1 MVKQAIKRAALAL
14 LMCAFAVCLAL
25 GISLLVP
32 QAQSAYAEETDPNVH
47 TTHDSSWQRL
57 SSGYSS
63 GRYYLG
69 GDHDRDMVINGDVT
83 LCLNGHILR
92 GTGKGPVITVSSG
105 AKLTLCDCQSNVSR
119 NRYTVDDTGLYII
132 NNGNT
137 GIGTLIAGGIIT
149 GGKLTECGGG
159 IYVDSN
165 ATFVMEGGTIA
176 GNTASNYGGG
186 VYLNYNSTF
195 NMNGGTIVGN
205 TVNDENSSNV
215 GTRGGGVCAIGARNG
230 VFTMSGNAA
239 ISNNTA
245 ISKDESKSYG
255 GGVFFDGPIF
265 EMSGN
270 AKISGNVASC
280 GGSIDVV
287 DFFMSDN
294 AQISD
299 NMATD
304 RGGVNCAN
312 FTMNGGTISGNTA
325 TEAGVNVYGDTFI
338 MNGGEI
344 SGNTATDGYSVWV
357 WCDNFTINGGY
368 FGEGEKIYYIPN
380 NGTVNIYGGYFAN
393 QDTITDN
400 SWLVNATVQ
409 PISSIADDVNYK
421 EGYGYAVYHMH
432 ETEGEGDDI
441 IFKPLPYDLSSWD
454 GSLSGGNY
462 YLPYDVTLTN
472 NITIDSDV
480 TLCLNG
486 HTLTGAASSAIITIS
501 SGATFTLCDCSVEQT
516 GTITGASNPSG
527 NDYAWQGSGGAIM
540 NHGTFTMYGGN
551 LSGNTADM
559 GGGIFTRGPVYI
571 YGGTIS
577 GNTATTNGGGIYIN
591 TGATVTL
598 DGGEISNN
606 NATTRGD
613 GVYVGN
619 GTFTMK
625 SGTLT
630 ENAEQGVNVNGDN
643 SSKFYMTGGY
653 FGSNSIIVVGTE
665 ANATVQ
671 ISGGY
676 FETSPSTDFVVSG
689 YTAISDTSV
698 SGYNYQVVAE
708 SAAPGRVEYN
718 GTTSYYGTINAAFNY
733 ANEVSTSSARAII
746 TLQNNVTTSTTLEI
760 ESGKYITLD
769 LNGYI
774 LRMTGSGSVITVNN
788 GANFTLCDCKDG
800 DTSIENTIE
809 TDYVSHTY
817 NSGVITGGTGTRFD
831 YNSYGGGVYVNGGTF
846 TMSGGTIAGN
856 NASQGGGVYVSSY
869 ATFEMS
875 GGAISGSSV
884 NTDGGTGGGVY
895 VDSFGIF
902 IMENGTISGNTAYAG
917 GGVFVHISGT
927 FTMENGT
934 ISGNT
939 ATRFGGGMNVNYHG
953 TFTMSGGYFGENTL
967 ENDDGTVSITGG
979 YFADGD
985 ILEDEWLAD
994 EDGNS
999 YTAVDISAGDH
1010 YGDTGYVSGYPYAV
1024 YASGSATYS
1033 ISGVNTTYNQSY
1045 TLQISG
1051 NSHGADV
1058 SYSYSSGGSSVNGLP
1073 SDVGQ
1078 HSVTATF
1085 AATVVTNEDGTKTY
1099 YPLSTVQFTVT
1110 IAPVITTNYLS
1121 SATYGIAYNQKLEI
1135 SSENTATW
1143 SIASGLLPTG
1153 LTLNASTGVIS
1164 GTPMDVGGRYIFT
1177 VCATVNGIST
1187 EQEFSI
1193 MLNKASQSAPAANEG
1208 YIIDYSAETITI
1220 LDGYEVYTAQD
1231 SGTQIISGSITN
1243 YIGQTVYIRLAET
1256 DTHNLSGWTAVT
1268 VPERPAATAP
1278 ALSGSAGADGFTVS
1292 AVSGQMYAITKENTA
1307 PAIGDDVWTAATGST
1322 FEFSGLD
1329 AGEIYYVWTYTPY
1342 GTSSFNSLVSA
1353 ALTVNTLPV
1362 ITTESLDGGTYGT
1375 AYSAT
1380 LEAESADDVE
1390 WSIASG
1396 LLPTGLTL
1404 NASTGVIS
1412 GTPTAANADG
1422 VTFTVR
1428 ATVNGVYAEQELT
1441 IVVAQRAIAVTIS
1454 GASSVYGDTPAA
1466 PSATVTSG
1474 SIVEGDTAYS
1484 LSCKVTAASDVGFYD
1499 ITGKVENSNY
1509 AITFVNEQN
1518 AYEVQKRE
1526 VTVTITPNDG
1536 IYGSVTAAIAAL
1548 QNLVNDDD
1556 PTVTLTYTGTDN
1568 AGNDYNSTT
1577 VPTNAGT
1584 YTVTVS
1590 ITDGNYKLT
1599 GDVTATFV
1607 ISKATY
1613 DMSGVSFVDAVYTYD
1628 GSEKTLVITGTL
1640 PAGVTV
1646 EYTANTLT
1654 NAGSVTVTASFIGD
1668 ADNYNAI
1675 ADMTATLK
1683 IDPKNIT
1690 GATVTLGTAL
1700 TYNGQQQEQ
1709 TITSVVIDGLAVT
1722 YEVSG
1727 NVAANAGDYVLT
1739 VTGSDNFTGTATAD
1753 WNIAKRALTANM
1765 FQVTGSY
1772 TYTGAEREAT
1782 YTFADRG
1789 GSLAAADFEV
1799 SYSNNVNAGN
1809 SAVITFTAAANGNYS
1824 GSVSLNFTIE
1834 KATYD
1839 MSGISFGN
1847 ATYTYDGTEK
1857 TLVILGTLPGGVT
1870 VTYTTNTLTNAG
1882 SLEVTASF
1890 TGDTANYNAIADMT
1904 ATLTINKATYNM
1916 SGISFENATYTY
1928 DGNEKTLAIS
1938 GTLPSG
1944 VTVTYTN
1951 NGHANAGTYT
1961 VTASF
1966 TGNANYNAIADMTAT
1981 LKIDPKNI
1989 TGATVTLGTALTYNG
2004 QQQEQTITSVVI
2016 DGLAVTYEVSGN
2028 VAANAGDY
2036 VLTVTGSDNFTG
2048 TATADWNIAKRALTA
2063 NMFQVTGSYVYT
2075 GAGCEATYT
2084 FSDGDGNFTMSDF
2097 GVNYSNNVN
2106 AGNSAVITFTATDS
2120 GNYSGSVSL
2129 NFSIA
2134 KADYDMSGISFGNA
2148 TYTYDGTEKTLVIT
2162 GELPSGVIVSYTTN
2176 TLTNA
2181 GSLEVTASFTGDTAN
2196 YNAIADMTATLT
2208 INKATY
2214 NMSGISFENATY
2226 TYDGNEKTLV
2236 ISGTL
2241 PSGVTVTYTTNTLTN
2256 AGSIEVTASFTG
2268 DADNYNAIADM
2279 TATLTIEKAT
2289 YDMSGIKF
2297 EDVTYT
2303 YDGSEKTL
2311 VITGN
2316 LPDGVTVSYTTNTLT
2331 NAGSVEVTASFMG
2344 DTDNYNAI
2352 ADMTAT
2358 ITVDKATYDI
2368 SGVKFED
2375 ATYTYDGEDKT
2386 LTISGTLPDGVTV
2399 SYTTNTL
2406 TNAGSIEVTAMFT
2419 GDANNYNTIAPMT
2432 ATLTIEKATPEYTM
2446 PDGLTAVTGQT
2457 LDEIELP
2464 DGWSWQDGTL
2474 SVGEAGENTFT
2485 AVYTPVDTDNYNVVT
2500 VEINVTVEQAT
2511 DNTIHYIIWGCIAG
2525 IAVVGA
2531 VIGWIIVVCVKKRRA
2546 KNGE

>member
-149 GGKLTECGGG
+149 GGKLTERGGG

-312 FTMNGGTISGNTA
+312 FTMNGG
-325 TEAGVNVYGDTFI
+325 
-338 MNGGEI
+338 EI

-486 HTLTGAASSAIITIS
+486 HILRGNGNGSVVRIN
-501 SGATFTLCDCSVEQT
+501 SGTFTLCDCSVEQT

-1010 YGDTGYVSGYPYAV
+1010 YGDEDYLQGYPYAV
-1024 YASGSATYS
+1024 YLSGQTPDYAVEDVNATYGTNYTPKVS
-1033 ISGVNTTYNQSY
+1033 NNIHNAGITYSYISGEQT
-1045 TLQISG
+1045 
-1051 NSHGADV
+1051 V
-1058 SYSYSSGGSSVNGLP
+1058 SELP
-1073 SDVGQ
+1073 SVVGQ
-1078 HSVTATF
+1078 HNVTAAF
-1085 AATVVTNEDGTKTY
+1085 AATVVTDDDGTKTY
-1099 YPLSTVQFTVT
+1099 YPSDTETFTVT
-1110 IAPVITTNYLS
+1110 ISPVITT
-1121 SATYGIAYNQKLEI
+1121 
-1135 SSENTATW
+1135 
-1143 SIASGLLPTG
+1143 
-1153 LTLNASTGVIS
+1153 
-1164 GTPMDVGGRYIFT
+1164 
-1177 VCATVNGIST
+1177 
-1187 EQEFSI
+1187 
-1193 MLNKASQSAPAANEG
+1193 
-1208 YIIDYSAETITI
+1208 
-1220 LDGYEVYTAQD
+1220 
-1231 SGTQIISGSITN
+1231 
-1243 YIGQTVYIRLAET
+1243 
-1256 DTHNLSGWTAVT
+1256 
-1268 VPERPAATAP
+1268 
-1278 ALSGSAGADGFTVS
+1278 
-1292 AVSGQMYAITKENTA
+1292 
-1307 PAIGDDVWTAATGST
+1307 
-1322 FEFSGLD
+1322 
-1329 AGEIYYVWTYTPY
+1329 
-1342 GTSSFNSLVSA
+1342 TSL
-1353 ALTVNTLPV
+1353 
-1362 ITTESLDGGTYGT
+1362 
-1375 AYSAT
+1375 
-1380 LEAESADDVE
+1380 
-1390 WSIASG
+1390 
-1396 LLPTGLTL
+1396 
-1404 NASTGVIS
+1404 
-1412 GTPTAANADG
+1412 
-1422 VTFTVR
+1422 
-1428 ATVNGVYAEQELT
+1428 
-1441 IVVAQRAIAVTIS
+1441 
-1454 GASSVYGDTPAA
+1454 
-1466 PSATVTSG
+1466 
-1474 SIVEGDTAYS
+1474 
-1484 LSCKVTAASDVGFYD
+1484 
-1499 ITGKVENSNY
+1499 
-1509 AITFVNEQN
+1509 
-1518 AYEVQKRE
+1518 
-1526 VTVTITPNDG
+1526 
-1536 IYGSVTAAIAAL
+1536 
-1548 QNLVNDDD
+1548 
-1556 PTVTLTYTGTDN
+1556 
-1568 AGNDYNSTT
+1568 
-1577 VPTNAGT
+1577 
-1584 YTVTVS
+1584 
-1590 ITDGNYKLT
+1590 
-1599 GDVTATFV
+1599 
-1607 ISKATY
+1607 
-1613 DMSGVSFVDAVYTYD
+1613 
-1628 GSEKTLVITGTL
+1628 
-1640 PAGVTV
+1640 
-1646 EYTANTLT
+1646 
-1654 NAGSVTVTASFIGD
+1654 
-1668 ADNYNAI
+1668 
-1675 ADMTATLK
+1675 
-1683 IDPKNIT
+1683 
-1690 GATVTLGTAL
+1690 
-1700 TYNGQQQEQ
+1700 
-1709 TITSVVIDGLAVT
+1709 
-1722 YEVSG
+1722 
-1727 NVAANAGDYVLT
+1727 
-1739 VTGSDNFTGTATAD
+1739 
-1753 WNIAKRALTANM
+1753 
-1765 FQVTGSY
+1765 
-1772 TYTGAEREAT
+1772 
-1782 YTFADRG
+1782 
-1789 GSLAAADFEV
+1789 
-1799 SYSNNVNAGN
+1799 
-1809 SAVITFTAAANGNYS
+1809 
-1824 GSVSLNFTIE
+1824 
-1834 KATYD
+1834 
-1839 MSGISFGN
+1839 
-1847 ATYTYDGTEK
+1847 
-1857 TLVILGTLPGGVT
+1857 
-1870 VTYTTNTLTNAG
+1870 
-1882 SLEVTASF
+1882 
-1890 TGDTANYNAIADMT
+1890 
-1904 ATLTINKATYNM
+1904 
-1916 SGISFENATYTY
+1916 
-1928 DGNEKTLAIS
+1928 
-1938 GTLPSG
+1938 
-1944 VTVTYTN
+1944 
-1951 NGHANAGTYT
+1951 
-1961 VTASF
+1961 
-1966 TGNANYNAIADMTAT
+1966 
-1981 LKIDPKNI
+1981 
-1989 TGATVTLGTALTYNG
+1989 
-2004 QQQEQTITSVVI
+2004 
-2016 DGLAVTYEVSGN
+2016 
-2028 VAANAGDY
+2028 
-2036 VLTVTGSDNFTG
+2036 
-2048 TATADWNIAKRALTA
+2048 
-2063 NMFQVTGSYVYT
+2063 
-2075 GAGCEATYT
+2075 
-2084 FSDGDGNFTMSDF
+2084 
-2097 GVNYSNNVN
+2097 
-2106 AGNSAVITFTATDS
+2106 
-2120 GNYSGSVSL
+2120 
-2129 NFSIA
+2129 
-2134 KADYDMSGISFGNA
+2134 
-2148 TYTYDGTEKTLVIT
+2148 
-2162 GELPSGVIVSYTTN
+2162 
-2176 TLTNA
+2176 
-2181 GSLEVTASFTGDTAN
+2181 
-2196 YNAIADMTATLT
+2196 
-2208 INKATY
+2208 
-2214 NMSGISFENATY
+2214 
-2226 TYDGNEKTLV
+2226 
-2236 ISGTL
+2236 
-2241 PSGVTVTYTTNTLTN
+2241 
-2256 AGSIEVTASFTG
+2256 
-2268 DADNYNAIADM
+2268 
-2279 TATLTIEKAT
+2279 
-2289 YDMSGIKF
+2289 
-2297 EDVTYT
+2297 
-2303 YDGSEKTL
+2303 
-2311 VITGN
+2311 
-2316 LPDGVTVSYTTNTLT
+2316 
-2331 NAGSVEVTASFMG
+2331 
-2344 DTDNYNAI
+2344 
-2352 ADMTAT
+2352 
-2358 ITVDKATYDI
+2358 
-2368 SGVKFED
+2368 ED
-2375 ATYTYDGEDKT
+2375 ATY
-2386 LTISGTLPDGVTV
+2386 GT
-2399 SYTTNTL
+2399 
-2406 TNAGSIEVTAMFT
+2406 E
-2419 GDANNYNTIAPMT
+2419 YN
-2432 ATLTIEKATPEYTM
+2432 
-2446 PDGLTAVTGQT
+2446 QT
-2457 LDEIELP
+2457 LGIQRNFYRTRVL
-2464 DGWSWQDGTL
+2464 
-2474 SVGEAGENTFT
+2474 
-2485 AVYTPVDTDNYNVVT
+2485 YY
-2500 VEINVTVEQAT
+2500 VEQ
-2511 DNTIHYIIWGCIAG
+2511 GQP
-2525 IAVVGA
+2525 
-2531 VIGWIIVVCVKKRRA
+2531 VCSRCKRGLH
-2546 KNGE
+2546 N

>member
-149 GGKLTECGGG
+149 GGKLTERGGG

-486 HTLTGAASSAIITIS
+486 HILRGNGNGSVVRIN
-501 SGATFTLCDCSVEQT
+501 SGTFTLCDCSVEQT

-817 NSGVITGGTGTRFD
+817 NSGVITGGTGTND
-831 YNSYGGGVYVNGGTF
+831 GYTYGGGVYVGSNGTF
-846 TMSGGTIAGN
+846 EMSGGTIAGN
-856 NASQGGGVYVSSY
+856 SATGDGGGVYVKG
-869 ATFEMS
+869 TFTMENGTIAYNAA
-875 GGAISGSSV
+875 GGGFC
-884 NTDGGTGGGVY
+884 GGGVY
-895 VDSFGIF
+895 VG
-902 IMENGTISGNTAYAG
+902 
-917 GGVFVHISGT
+917 GT

-939 ATRFGGGMNVNYHG
+939 AGIGGGVYVYD
-953 TFTMSGGYFGENTL
+953 TFTMNGGTVSDNAAGNGDGVYVSGDFTMNGGEISGNEGHGVFVYNESTFNMKGGYFGNNTIEVFTISGL
-967 ENDDGTVSITGG
+967 SDYDGHVYITGG
-979 YFADGD
+979 YFASDPASYASAD
-985 ILEDEWLAD
+985 YINSLTHTVVKLAD
-994 EDGNS
+994 DN
-999 YTAVDISAGDH
+999 H
-1010 YGDTGYVSGYPYAV
+1010 YGDEDYVQGYPYAV
-1024 YASGSATYS
+1024 YKLVAIGNAVYHTNGTNRDYNRQPLVCDENGDFYITATYADES
-1033 ISGVNTTYNQSY
+1033 EVPHGLIAISY
-1045 TLQISG
+1045 
-1051 NSHGADV
+1051 
-1058 SYSYSSGGSSVNGLP
+1058 
-1073 SDVGQ
+1073 
-1078 HSVTATF
+1078 
-1085 AATVVTNEDGTKTY
+1085 
-1099 YPLSTVQFTVT
+1099 
-1110 IAPVITTNYLS
+1110 
-1121 SATYGIAYNQKLEI
+1121 KL
-1135 SSENTATW
+1135 
-1143 SIASGLLPTG
+1143 
-1153 LTLNASTGVIS
+1153 
-1164 GTPMDVGGRYIFT
+1164 VGGM
-1177 VCATVNGIST
+1177 G
-1187 EQEFSI
+1187 
-1193 MLNKASQSAPAANEG
+1193 
-1208 YIIDYSAETITI
+1208 DYTT
-1220 LDGYEVYTAQD
+1220 TA
-1231 SGTQIISGSITN
+1231 
-1243 YIGQTVYIRLAET
+1243 
-1256 DTHNLSGWTAVT
+1256 
-1268 VPERPAATAP
+1268 
-1278 ALSGSAGADGFTVS
+1278 
-1292 AVSGQMYAITKENTA
+1292 
-1307 PAIGDDVWTAATGST
+1307 
-1322 FEFSGLD
+1322 
-1329 AGEIYYVWTYTPY
+1329 
-1342 GTSSFNSLVSA
+1342 
-1353 ALTVNTLPV
+1353 
-1362 ITTESLDGGTYGT
+1362 
-1375 AYSAT
+1375 
-1380 LEAESADDVE
+1380 
-1390 WSIASG
+1390 
-1396 LLPTGLTL
+1396 
-1404 NASTGVIS
+1404 
-1412 GTPTAANADG
+1412 
-1422 VTFTVR
+1422 
-1428 ATVNGVYAEQELT
+1428 
-1441 IVVAQRAIAVTIS
+1441 
-1454 GASSVYGDTPAA
+1454 
-1466 PSATVTSG
+1466 
-1474 SIVEGDTAYS
+1474 
-1484 LSCKVTAASDVGFYD
+1484 
-1499 ITGKVENSNY
+1499 
-1509 AITFVNEQN
+1509 
-1518 AYEVQKRE
+1518 
-1526 VTVTITPNDG
+1526 
-1536 IYGSVTAAIAAL
+1536 
-1548 QNLVNDDD
+1548 
-1556 PTVTLTYTGTDN
+1556 
-1568 AGNDYNSTT
+1568 
-1577 VPTNAGT
+1577 PTNAGT
-1584 YTVTVS
+1584 YYIGVNISAVA
-1590 ITDGNYKLT
+1590 DGTNKVYYAGAQIVDDNYFTFTINKIQVAVPVAASGLEYTGGLLT
-1599 GDVTATFV
+1599 GVAV
-1607 ISKATY
+1607 AE
-1613 DMSGVSFVDAVYTYD
+1613 DMD
-1628 GSEKTLVITGTL
+1628 GI
-1640 PAGVTV
+1640 
-1646 EYTANTLT
+1646 Y
-1654 NAGSVTVTASFIGD
+1654 
-1668 ADNYNAI
+1668 
-1675 ADMTATLK
+1675 
-1683 IDPKNIT
+1683 
-1690 GATVTLGTAL
+1690 
-1700 TYNGQQQEQ
+1700 
-1709 TITSVVIDGLAVT
+1709 
-1722 YEVSG
+1722 
-1727 NVAANAGDYVLT
+1727 T
-1739 VTGSDNFTGTATAD
+1739 VTGGSATNVGNHTATVGLVDTINYEWAD
-1753 WNIAKRALTANM
+1753 PEFDGTVSWSIAKRALTADM

-1809 SAVITFTAAANGNYS
+1809 SAVITFTAAAN
-1824 GSVSLNFTIE
+1824 
-1834 KATYD
+1834 
-1839 MSGISFGN
+1839 
-1847 ATYTYDGTEK
+1847 
-1857 TLVILGTLPGGVT
+1857 
-1870 VTYTTNTLTNAG
+1870 
-1882 SLEVTASF
+1882 
-1890 TGDTANYNAIADMT
+1890 
-1904 ATLTINKATYNM
+1904 
-1916 SGISFENATYTY
+1916 
-1928 DGNEKTLAIS
+1928 
-1938 GTLPSG
+1938 
-1944 VTVTYTN
+1944 
-1951 NGHANAGTYT
+1951 
-1961 VTASF
+1961 
-1966 TGNANYNAIADMTAT
+1966 
-1981 LKIDPKNI
+1981 
-1989 TGATVTLGTALTYNG
+1989 
-2004 QQQEQTITSVVI
+2004 
-2016 DGLAVTYEVSGN
+2016 
-2028 VAANAGDY
+2028 
-2036 VLTVTGSDNFTG
+2036 
-2048 TATADWNIAKRALTA
+2048 
-2063 NMFQVTGSYVYT
+2063 
-2075 GAGCEATYT
+2075 
-2084 FSDGDGNFTMSDF
+2084 
-2097 GVNYSNNVN
+2097 
-2106 AGNSAVITFTATDS
+2106 